1 MSKKP
6 TLPRDIKAVQAEI
19 LNLRNP
25 VAGTLSEVRRTLK
38 DGTPKTYHILQRTV
52 NGKHTSQYVP
62 PGQLE
67 AVKAG
72 IKERKKLD
80 TLVEQWLATGTHATL
95 ATPATETQHH
105 ADPDAEAKKK
115 RTLPLRKS
123 ALLKKLKKPINSF
136 SFFPA
141 KPQTPGCTGTS

>member
-1 MSKKP
+1 MFMSKKP

-25 VAGTLSEVRRTLK
+25 VAGTLSEVKRTLK
-38 DGTPKTYHILQRTV
+38 DGTHKTYHILQRTV

-72 IKERKKLD
+72 IKERQKLD
-80 TLVEQWLATGTHATL
+80 TLVEQWLATGTHSNIFDTL
-95 ATPATETQHH
+95 HTVPISYETFPPRGTGRHAHGNRRAQRKPANKRAGTLRNNHH
-105 ADPDAEAKKK
+105 P
-115 RTLPLRKS
+115 
-123 ALLKKLKKPINSF
+123 
-136 SFFPA
+136 
-141 KPQTPGCTGTS
+141 